1 MKREDALTV
10 WKMIYLAR
18 RNPALAAED
27 FPQAWRE
34 HSALGRQ
41 CKNVGQRVKA
51 VAQCSR
57 MLGVQGLEGSVA
69 LSQDYDGVNLMV
81 LADREAGSVIW
92 NDPETLAVMRPDEPR
107 VFADYVRNFSVLA
120 RQQLLFSRLPQKDF
134 SQQVLPQK
142 EQVML
147 IGFLQRNDE
156 WQGAAAELSACPP
169 QWQAGGLGK
178 ASRIVCNLLDEE
190 APTGYG
196 FRYVVEWWF
205 DTSQQAIAAAQS
217 LRTDAAACAG
227 EWGWGEHVFM
237 LTEVTHA
244 RP

>member
-1 MKREDALTV
+1 MKNEAENIV

-18 RNPALAAED
+18 RNPALLAED

-57 MLGVQGLEGSVA
+57 VLKAEEAV
-69 LSQDYDGVNLMV
+69 LSSAYDGVNLMV
-81 LADREAGSVIW
+81 LAEREAGGVIW

-107 VFADYVRNFSVLA
+107 VFADYVRNFSVLC
-120 RQQLLFSRLPQKDF
+120 RQQVLHSDLPQDA
-134 SQQVLPQK
+134 LPQK

-147 IGFLQRNDE
+147 IGFLQKRDD
-156 WQGAAAELSACPP
+156 WTGPAAVPAACPEL
-169 QWQAGGLGK
+169 WQAGAL
-178 ASRIVCNLLDEE
+178 AMAQRIVCNVLDEQ
-190 APTGYG
+190 APAGYG
-196 FRYVVEWWF
+196 YRYIVEWWF
-205 DTSQQAIAAAQS
+205 PSLADAQKAAQQLEHS
-217 LRTDAAACAG
+217 PRG
-227 EWGWGEHVFM
+227 EYGWGESVFM
-237 LTEVTHA
+237 LTDVTHC

>member
-1 MKREDALTV
+1 MKRDDALTV

-57 MLGVQGLEGSVA
+57 MLNVQGLDASAA

-92 NDPETLAVMRPDEPR
+92 SDPETLAVMRPDEPR
-107 VFADYVRNFSVLA
+107 VFADYVRNFSLLV
-120 RQQLLFSRLPQKDF
+120 RQQLLFSRLPQQDF

-147 IGFLQRNDE
+147 IGFLQRSEDR
-156 WQGAAAELSACPP
+156 QGKAAELSACPP
-169 QWQAGGLGK
+169 QWQAGGLGQ
-178 ASRIVCNLLDEE
+178 AGRIVCNLLDEE
-190 APTGYG
+190 APAGYG

-205 DTSQQAIAAAQS
+205 DTPQQAIAAAQG
-217 LRTDAAACAG
+217 LRTDAADCAG

>member
-1 MKREDALTV
+1 MKNEAENMV

-18 RNPALAAED
+18 RNPALRAED

-57 MLGVQGLEGSVA
+57 VLQVSEPA
-69 LSQDYDGVNLMV
+69 LSGDYDGVNLMV
-81 LADREAGSVIW
+81 LADREAGAVIW

-107 VFADYVRNFSVLA
+107 VFADYVRNFSVLC
-120 RQQLLFSRLPQKDF
+120 RQQVLHSDLPRDA
-134 SQQVLPQK
+134 LPQK

-147 IGFLQRNDE
+147 IGFLQKRDE
-156 WQGAAAELSACPP
+156 WAGSAAVPAACPEP
-169 QWQAGGLGK
+169 WRAGAL
-178 ASRIVCNLLDEE
+178 ARAQRIVCNVLDEQ
-190 APTGYG
+190 APAGYG
-196 FRYVVEWWF
+196 YRYIVEWWF
-205 DTSQQAIAAAQS
+205 PSLADAQKAAQQLERS
-217 LRTDAAACAG
+217 AQG
-227 EWGWGEHVFM
+227 EYGWGESVFM
-237 LTEVTHA
+237 LTEVTHS

>member
-1 MKREDALTV
+1 MKRDDALTV

-18 RNPALAAED
+18 RNPLLAAED

-57 MLGVQGLEGSVA
+57 MLNVQGLDGSGA

-92 NDPETLAVMRPDEPR
+92 SDPETLAVMRPDEPR
-107 VFADYVRNFSVLA
+107 VFADYVRNFSVLV
-120 RQQLLFSRLPQKDF
+120 RQQLLFSRLPQQDF

-147 IGFLQRNDE
+147 IGFLQRSEE

-169 QWQAGGLGK
+169 QWQAGGLGQ
-178 ASRIVCNLLDEE
+178 AGRIVCNLLEEE
-190 APTGYG
+190 APAGYG

-205 DTSQQAIAAAQS
+205 DTPQQAIAAAQG
-217 LRTDAAACAG
+217 LHTDAVACAG

>member
-1 MKREDALTV
+1 MTV

-18 RNPALAAED
+18 RNPLLAAED

-57 MLGVQGLEGSVA
+57 MLNVQGLDGSGA

-92 NDPETLAVMRPDEPR
+92 SDPETLAVMRPDEPR
-107 VFADYVRNFSVLA
+107 VFADYVRNFSVLV
-120 RQQLLFSRLPQKDF
+120 RQQLLFSRLPQQDF

-147 IGFLQRNDE
+147 IGFLQRSEE

-169 QWQAGGLGK
+169 QWQAGGLGQ
-178 ASRIVCNLLDEE
+178 AGRIVCNLLEEE
-190 APTGYG
+190 APAGYG

-205 DTSQQAIAAAQS
+205 DTPQQAIAAAQG
-217 LRTDAAACAG
+217 LHTDAVACAG